1 MRDEAVV
8 TQSQATGEQV
18 REPAGVLGRLRPPSG
33 VGSWL
38 AGPAGNPFV
47 QLVRGVFTAYWA
59 DDIMSLAAEMSYQ
72 YLFAL
77 FPFFVFLA
85 ALLGFI
91 GAYVG
96 HADLFTLVMRFI
108 AILGPQA
115 IQDLVSDWV
124 HGVVYTQSPAL
135 LTFGAALSLFGA
147 SAGIGTLMKGLHRA
161 HGVRDTRP
169 LWKGQLVSL
178 LATLTLHSVM
188 VVGFVTYAVGGWLS
202 QRMATGYVPDD
213 AVETLWA
220 LAHGPGV
227 TIGLFFVLTGFYAL
241 LPCINVPVRHA
252 AAGALFATLAWTAI
266 TRGFGFYLEHFGQ
279 FSGTYGAFATGIL
292 LMVWLYAVGTVL
304 LVGGEISAYPT
315 RERST
320 PR

>member
-1 MRDEAVV
+1 MV
-8 TQSQATGEQV
+8 SS
-18 REPAGVLGRLRPPSG
+18 PPSSTG
-33 VGSWL
+33 DGQALARPRTTWRSRALLGARARAAAFSGSPRL
-38 AGPAGNPFV
+38 G
-47 QLVRGVFTAYWA
+47 LVRAVFNAYWA

-91 GAYVG
+91 GSRVG

-115 IQDLVSDWV
+115 IQDLVRDWV
-124 HGVVYTQSPAL
+124 HSVVYTQSPAL

-161 HGVRDTRP
+161 HRVRDTRP
-169 LWKGQLVSL
+169 LWQGQLVSL
-178 LATLTLHSVM
+178 FATLVLHSVM
-188 VVGFVTYAVGGWLS
+188 VIGFVTYAVGGWLS
-202 QRMATGYVPDD
+202 QKMAAKFVPDD
-213 AVETLWA
+213 AVEALWA

-227 TIGLFFVLTGFYAL
+227 TLGLFLVLTGFYAL
-241 LPCINVPVRHA
+241 LPCINVPLRQA
-252 AAGALFATLAWTAI
+252 AGGALFATLAWTAI

-304 LVGGEISAYPT
+304 LVGGEISAQGS
-315 RERST
+315 RRSSQSG
-320 PR
+320 